1 MMLPFLIIIIQS
13 SSSSSSSSSLLGN
26 ENMSKA
32 VVMGIKRK
40 RLPEM
45 LRKRKGRRERAVSND
60 VGFQLDEVVGGGAA
74 PH

>member
-1 MMLPFLIIIIQS
+1 
-13 SSSSSSSSSLLGN
+13 
-26 ENMSKA
+26 MSKA

-45 LRKRKGRRERAVSND
+45 LRKRKGRRERAVSNN